1 LFRMWFAVRGR
12 ELSRLPTAQG
22 GAGAGAA
29 ERVRSSPRAL
39 AARPSRDAGAGRLAL
54 PPLPRTGEHRPSR
67 PAASQRARPRNYAEL
82 PGALRVLPRP
92 PRRRACRS
100 GRSLCLSGH
109 CASRHAGARAL

>member
-1 LFRMWFAVRGR
+1 MPQPRTTRLRGRSARAAGAGNSARIISIHHRSSFGYKPVGDATALFRMWFAVRGR

-54 PPLPRTGEHRPSR
+54 PPLPRTGEH
-67 PAASQRARPRNYAEL
+67 
-82 PGALRVLPRP
+82 
-92 PRRRACRS
+92 
-100 GRSLCLSGH
+100 
-109 CASRHAGARAL
+109 